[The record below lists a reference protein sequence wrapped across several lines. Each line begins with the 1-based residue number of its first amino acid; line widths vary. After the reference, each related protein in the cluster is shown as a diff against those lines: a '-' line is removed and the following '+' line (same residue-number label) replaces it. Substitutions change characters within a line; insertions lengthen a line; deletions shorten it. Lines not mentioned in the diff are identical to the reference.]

1 MEQLTIFDWLPEQIY
16 PDINETKEEDAVRM
30 VGDALGVVFRYDYFQ
45 ERWRAKKG
53 RFRMGLE
60 YDHFNLEHDKSLFLG
75 ADWEL
80 GTSGGGSPCRGIGH
94 AIEYLRRKYEQ
105 ETGKREP
112 GADRAAV

>member
-1 MEQLTIFDWLPEQIY
+1 MEQLTIFDWLPEKIY

-30 VGDALGVVFRYDYFQ
+30 VGDALGLVFR
-45 ERWRAKKG
+45 
-53 RFRMGLE
+53 

-105 ETGKREP
+105 ETEP
-112 GADRAAV
+112 GA